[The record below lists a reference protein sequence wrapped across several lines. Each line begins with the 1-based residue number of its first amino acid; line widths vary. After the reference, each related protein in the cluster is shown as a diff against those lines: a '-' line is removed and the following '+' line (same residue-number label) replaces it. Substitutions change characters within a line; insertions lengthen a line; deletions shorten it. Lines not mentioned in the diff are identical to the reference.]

1 LIYNLG
7 IVYEY
12 KKWNARL
19 ALNYIGKH
27 LKEVNL
33 ASLVGI
39 GLLHIDDDFDTYVNK
54 TYNLDFQISYSWNKN
69 GSIYLEGMNLLNAP
83 QRIYVGKEWRHLRME
98 YYGQRF
104 QLGLRV
110 DL

>member
-1 LIYNLG
+1 L
-7 IVYEY
+7 VYEY
-12 KKWNARL
+12 KKWNARV

-39 GLLHIDDDFDTYVNK
+39 GLIHKDDDFDTYINDS
-54 TYNLDFQISYSWNKN
+54 YNLDFQVSYSFNKY
-69 GSIYLEGMNLLNAP
+69 GSIYIEGINLLNAAE
-83 QRIYVGKEWRHLRME
+83 RRYIGKEWRHLRME
-98 YYGQRF
+98 YYGPRF
-104 QLGLRV
+104 QIGMRL